1 MIDAV
6 LFWQELRSQ
15 LGTSYFARAFV
26 EDAAA
31 EALISLHPP
40 NPAGAGTGTDAD
52 TDTTTATMS
61 LFLNTTHR
69 GKPLLSLFEAQLS
82 AEAIHKHFIDASMGV
97 EDNLAELA
105 RELAAALQ
113 NVPKFRTR
121 VADGA
126 ASCEFFLT
134 YAGKP
139 DVEGLFSLAA
149 VQGGLS
155 ARMFSR
161 EKDWVVYRAAEE
173 AERACS
179 VSVEQQQLV
188 LTTIEEQEAAPLGA
202 ETIKRR
208 ALREALSRRWSSARR
223 AFLPSSLQQLPVR
236 NGGNANG
243 NQGWLEPSQGQATAA
258 AAAAAAAAGDRDSTF
273 TNRGSGSAAQSPP
286 PAPPPSASS
295 SQREGVGHSMFD
307 LAAESQTLSQST
319 AALLPFG
326 PQSQPHSQSRTPH
339 NSQPKPKKRKVG
351 GGINIMR

>member
-6 LFWQELRSQ
+6 LFWNELRSQ
-15 LGTSYFARAFV
+15 LGTSYFAQAFG
-26 EDAAA
+26 EGAAA

-40 NPAGAGTGTDAD
+40 SPAGTDTD

-61 LFLNTTHR
+61 LFLNTTHC
-69 GKPLLSLFEAQLS
+69 GKPLLSLFETQLS
-82 AEAIHKHFIDASMGV
+82 ADAIHKHFLDASMGV

-105 RELAAALQ
+105 RELAAALK

-121 VADGA
+121 VADSA

-173 AERACS
+173 AERARS
-179 VSVEQQQLV
+179 VSGEQQLLV
-188 LTTIEEQEAAPLGA
+188 LTTIDEQEAALPGG
-202 ETIKRR
+202 ETIRR
-208 ALREALSRRWSSARR
+208 RVLQDALRRKWNSARR
-223 AFLPSSLQQLPVR
+223 AILPSSLQQVPVR
-236 NGGNANG
+236 NSGNANG
-243 NQGWLEPSQGQATAA
+243 NQGWLEPSQAH
-258 AAAAAAAAGDRDSTF
+258 AAAAGDRDSAF
-273 TNRGSGSAAQSPP
+273 TRSPP

-295 SQREGVGHSMFD
+295 SQREGGGHNMFD
-307 LAAESQTLSQST
+307 LAAGSQTLSQST
-319 AALLPFG
+319 AALLPSASQ
-326 PQSQPHSQSRTPH
+326 QSQPHSQSRTPH